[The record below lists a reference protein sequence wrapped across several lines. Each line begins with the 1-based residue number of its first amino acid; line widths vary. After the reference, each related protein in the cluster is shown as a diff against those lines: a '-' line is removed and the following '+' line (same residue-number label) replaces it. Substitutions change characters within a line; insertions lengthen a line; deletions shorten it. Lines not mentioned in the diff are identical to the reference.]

1 MPLYDHVCSE
11 GHVTEHFLPAFKEH
25 VNCSEM
31 VWNEEQAGV
40 YECGKETVYL
50 PSFYYTSQTAQ
61 RFSPVVVHK
70 DAEGNVRFPG
80 HADAPLPPGFHK
92 VELTDFHQIRKFEKE
107 INAKDRERASKF
119 HEAKSFLLDGQLKE
133 NRRVMSEL
141 VKNFTPRGKEFYA
154 KMKEVSERKQK
165 QGGRGIDPGFYIEAF
180 TQDSSNRQGYRDSK
194 NDWGRHQGNRK

>member
-1 MPLYDHVCSE
+1 MPAYDYKCEKCGRVKE
-11 GHVTEHFLPAFKEH
+11 YFFKPMPPSM
-25 VNCSEM
+25 VICADGNCSG
-31 VWNEEQAGV
+31 NAL
-40 YECGKETVYL
+40 YS

-61 RFSPVVVHK
+61 RFAPVVVHK

-107 INAKDRERASKF
+107 VNQRDKERASKF

-133 NRRVMSEL
+133 NRRVMAGL

-154 KMKEVSERKQK
+154 RMQEVSKRKQ
-165 QGGRGIDPGFYIEAF
+165 QTSGRPIDPGFYIEAF
-180 TQDSSNRQGYRDSK
+180 TQDSTNRQGYRDAK
-194 NDWGRHQGNRK
+194 NDWGRHQGSGK